1 MKSQTPRPVISST
14 TAFSL
19 SAELHIANALR
30 LAREDLEAAR
40 LLSAADN
47 RNDAYHAQQAAEKML
62 LALLTSEGIRAERRD
77 SHRIDILRDLLPEA
91 NPFKAHFAP
100 LTFLTVFAT
109 TYRYPKDAGRIPA
122 RAERAKLD
130 AAFTALEAILA
141 QLVAHFGVELRASDR
156 LPAARSEP
164 PRG

>member
-1 MKSQTPRPVISST
+1 
-14 TAFSL
+14 L

-40 LLSAADN
+40 LLSKADN

-77 SHRIDILRDLLPEA
+77 SHRIDVLRDLLPELS
-91 NPFKAHFAP
+91 PFRARFAP

-122 RAERAKLD
+122 RAEREQ
-130 AAFTALEAILA
+130 LEAAVLQLQAILTDLA
-141 QLVAHFGVELRASDR
+141 DHFSVDLLASDR
-156 LPAARSEP
+156 LPAATSRP
-164 PRG
+164 PRA

>member
-1 MKSQTPRPVISST
+1 M
-14 TAFSL
+14 

-40 LLSAADN
+40 LLSAANN

-77 SHRIDILRDLLPEA
+77 SHRIDVLRDLLPDA
-91 NPFKAHFAP
+91 DPFKARFAP
-100 LTFLTVFAT
+100 LTFLTIFAT

-122 RAERAKLD
+122 RAENDELQAALAKLQ
-130 AAFTALEAILA
+130 AILTDLA
-141 QLVAHFGVELRASDR
+141 AHFGVELLASDR
-156 LPAARSEP
+156 LPATTSSP
-164 PRG
+164 PRA

>member
-1 MKSQTPRPVISST
+1 M
-14 TAFSL
+14 F
-19 SAELHIANALR
+19 
-30 LAREDLEAAR
+30 
-40 LLSAADN
+40 
-47 RNDAYHAQQAAEKML
+47 
-62 LALLTSEGIRAERRD
+62 
-77 SHRIDILRDLLPEA
+77 LRDLLPGA

-100 LTFLTVFAT
+100 LTSLTVFAT

-122 RAERAKLD
+122 RAERETLD

-156 LPAARSEP
+156 LPASTCEP

>member
-1 MKSQTPRPVISST
+1 M
-14 TAFSL
+14 

-40 LLSAADN
+40 LLSKADN

-77 SHRIDILRDLLPEA
+77 SHRIDVLRDLLPELS
-91 NPFKAHFAP
+91 PFRARFAP
-100 LTFLTVFAT
+100 LIFLTVFAT

-122 RAERAKLD
+122 RAEREQ
-130 AAFTALEAILA
+130 LEAAVLQLQAILTDLA
-141 QLVAHFGVELRASDR
+141 DHFSVDLLASDR
-156 LPAARSEP
+156 LPAATSRP
-164 PRG
+164 PRA